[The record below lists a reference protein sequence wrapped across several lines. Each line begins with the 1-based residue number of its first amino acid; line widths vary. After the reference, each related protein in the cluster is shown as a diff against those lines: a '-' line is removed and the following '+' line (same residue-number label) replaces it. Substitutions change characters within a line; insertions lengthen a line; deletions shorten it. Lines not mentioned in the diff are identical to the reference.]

1 MDIDYKTNLIN
12 RKQVDKLWDESE
24 DRVTDQ
30 IKNLKKS
37 IKKRRLGDWGEEM
50 KNLEREMSRL
60 LLISKMALPII
71 ILLSVA
77 IGLLMARFKGL
88 I

>member
-1 MDIDYKTNLIN
+1 
-12 RKQVDKLWDESE
+12 
-24 DRVTDQ
+24 
-30 IKNLKKS
+30 
-37 IKKRRLGDWGEEM
+37 M